1 MTISKD
7 LFLAI
12 LAMDSY
18 NRGYGA
24 GIADGDQNDTDGLG
38 EAGSQIG
45 SATILNIPLPQN
57 AQAAGFYAVAYT
69 VGAGVEGITPGT
81 TVLSYRGTDGLTFG
95 SDPVSGG
102 GDILNGWLAGAGV
115 PTSQTD
121 LAIQFYQ
128 AATGQTVW
136 QTAANT
142 TVTGHSLGDRLAG
155 LQARPFGNEAIAA

>member
-1 MTISKD
+1 MTISKE
-7 LFLAI
+7 LFLSI

-24 GIADGDQNDTDGLG
+24 GIADGDSNDTNGLG

-45 SATILNIPLPQN
+45 SATVKAVELPFGS
-57 AQAAGFYAVAYT
+57 QAAGFYAVAYT

-81 TVLSYRGTDGLTFG
+81 TIISYRGTDGLTLG
-95 SDPVSGG
+95 ADPVAGG
-102 GDILNGWLAGAGV
+102 SDILNGWLAGAGL
-115 PTSQTD
+115 PTSQID

-142 TVTGHSLGDRLAG
+142 ILTGHSLGGRLAG
-155 LQARPFGNEAIAA
+155 LQARLFGNEAIAA

>member
-1 MTISKD
+1 MTISKE
-7 LFLAI
+7 LFLSI

-18 NRGYGA
+18 NRGYNA
-24 GIADGDQNDTDGLG
+24 GIADEGQGDADGLG
-38 EAGSQIG
+38 RVGSQIG
-45 SATILNIPLPQN
+45 NATVTADNN
-57 AQAAGFYAVAYT
+57 TTTAQSAGFYAVAYT
-69 VGAGVEGITPGT
+69 VGAGVEGIAPGT
-81 TVLSYRGTDGLTFG
+81 TIISYRGTHGLTLG
-95 SDPVSGG
+95 TDPVSGG
-102 GDILNGWLAGAGV
+102 GDILNGWLAGAGL

-155 LQARPFGNEAIAA
+155 LQARLFGNEAIAA